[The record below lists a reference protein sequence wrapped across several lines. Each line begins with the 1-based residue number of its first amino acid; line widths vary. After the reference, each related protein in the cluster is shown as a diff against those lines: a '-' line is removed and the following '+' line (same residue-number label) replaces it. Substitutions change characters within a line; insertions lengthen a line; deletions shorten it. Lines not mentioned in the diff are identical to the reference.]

1 MRNLTDKTTTVHVN
15 ILRDTLDRFDR
26 LYPST
31 RRRFIQN
38 ALDMACNSRETFDKI
53 FFRDIL
59 AVDGDYNNSI

>member
-1 MRNLTDKTTTVHVN
+1 MSKPTDKTTTVHVN
-15 ILRDTLDRFDR
+15 ISRDTLDRFDR
-26 LYPST
+26 LFPST

-59 AVDGDYNNSI
+59 AVNGECNNSI